1 VFEIIKAGGWV
12 MWPIIFCSVV
22 ALAITIEK
30 FLSLNTTKVAPAN
43 LLPQVWNWL
52 KQNQLDA
59 ARLKE
64 LRHGSPLG
72 RILAT
77 GLSTSRQGRDIM
89 KESIEETAGHVVH
102 DLQRYMNTL
111 GTIVEITPLLGLFG
125 TVLGMIEVF
134 SEIVLQ
140 GSGNTAA
147 LAGGISKALITT
159 AAGLSVAIPALVVH
173 RHFTRRIDSIVVT
186 LEQETLKL
194 VDALHSDR
202 KPELREIQIP

>member
-12 MWPIIFCSVV
+12 MWPIILCSVV
-22 ALAITIEK
+22 ALAISIEK
-30 FLSLNTTKVAPAN
+30 FLSLNTAKVAPGN
-43 LLPQVWNWL
+43 LLPQVWGWL
-52 KQNQLDA
+52 KNNQIDA

-64 LRHGSPLG
+64 LRQSSPLG

-77 GLSTSRQGRDIM
+77 GLSTARQGRDIM
-89 KESIEETAGHVVH
+89 KESIEETAGYVVH
-102 DLQRYMNTL
+102 DLQQYMNTL
-111 GTIVEITPLLGLFG
+111 GIIVEITPLLGLLG

-140 GSGNTAA
+140 GSGNTSA

-159 AAGLSVAIPALVVH
+159 AAGLFVAIPALVIH
-173 RHFTRRIDSIVVT
+173 RHFTRRIESIIIV

-194 VDALHSDR
+194 VDAMHGDR
-202 KPELREIQIP
+202 KPEMREIQIP

>member
-1 VFEIIKAGGWV
+1 MFEIIKAGGWV
-12 MWPIIFCSVV
+12 MWPIILCSVV
-22 ALAITIEK
+22 ALAISIEK
-30 FLSLNTTKVAPAN
+30 SLSLNTAKVAPAN

-59 ARLKE
+59 VRLKE

-159 AAGLSVAIPALVVH
+159 AAGLSVAIPALVLH

>member
-1 VFEIIKAGGWV
+1 MFEIIKAGGWV

-52 KQNQLDA
+52 KQNQLNA
-59 ARLKE
+59 ERLKE

>member
-1 VFEIIKAGGWV
+1 MFEIIKAGGWV
-12 MWPIIFCSVV
+12 MWPIILCSVI

-30 FLSLNTTKVAPAN
+30 FLSLNTRKVAPSS

-52 KQNQLDA
+52 KNNQLDA
-59 ARLKE
+59 ARMKE

-77 GLSTSRQGRDIM
+77 GLTNSRQGRDIM

-134 SEIVLQ
+134 TEIVLQ

-173 RHFTRRIDSIVVT
+173 RHFTRRIDSIIVT

-202 KPELREIQIP
+202 KPDIREIQIP